1 MRNFIQPGKTIT
13 IPSPG
18 DVESGDVL
26 IIGGLAGICAG
37 DAANGEDL
45 DLALEGVYTLP
56 KSSAVVLTVG
66 ELALWDGAQVVDSES
81 DGDAIGHVVEDA
93 GSGVTTC
100 KVRLSN

>member
-13 IPSPG
+13 VPSPG
-18 DVESGDVL
+18 SVESGDVV
-26 IIGGLAGICAG
+26 IIGGLAGVASG
-37 DAANGEDL
+37 DAETGEDL

-81 DGDAIGHVVEDA
+81 DGDAIGHVIEAA

-100 KVRLSN
+100 LVRLSN